1 MSYGGYNSYNNNNN
15 GLPSGPRSYGSNNQN
30 PFDDRNAAPGNV
42 EMGPIGGGRGQSI
55 LQQCTEIANGVTAVE
70 RQVSQLSNL
79 QRRLL
84 DEADSSGES
93 PTKSQ
98 VNAMTDDI
106 MDQFRKLTMRVRE
119 VKSDPRAGDAVNRA
133 QVGLIERRLK
143 AANQGYQQSE
153 NEFRKRMQSQMER
166 QFRIV
171 RPDATEAEARAAV
184 EGNNPQVFQQALM
197 QGNRMGQANEVLSAV
212 RQRHQEMQEVE
223 QRLTELLN
231 LMQDMQELLVKQE
244 VTVMAIDQHAEEAA
258 GDMVKA
264 NEELEV
270 AVTTAR
276 KTRKKK
282 WICLGIC
289 VTIVLIIVIAVVAYI
304 MVNRAANGGGGGG
317 GNNNNNNNNNNNDNN
332 AATPAATPA
341 ATTTT
346 GGQKRGI
353 FGNSALENLQMNNA
367 RAVEISVEQP
377 VVESKTVV
385 TRSADIDTPLV
396 GQVGSLTRRR
406 LNRVRD
412 MAVAPH
418 QKADAAVVEKRFVVW
433 EDLDNSSGS
442 DE

>member
-1 MSYGGYNSYNNNNN
+1 MSYGGYNPYNGGGNG
-15 GLPSGPRSYGSNNQN
+15 GLPSGPRAYNSGNQN

-42 EMGPIGGGRGQSI
+42 EMGPIGGGGRGQSL
-55 LQQCTEIANGVTAVE
+55 LQQCTEVGNGVTAVE
-70 RQVSQLSNL
+70 KQIQQLSNL

-93 PTKSQ
+93 QTKRQ
-98 VNAMTDDI
+98 VDNMTDDI

-119 VKSDPRAGDAVNRA
+119 IKSDSRAGEPVNKA

-143 AANQGYQQSE
+143 AANQGFQQSE
-153 NEFRKRMQSQMER
+153 SDFRKRMQTQMER

-184 EGNNPQVFQQALM
+184 EGNNPQIFQQALM
-197 QGNRMGQANEVLSAV
+197 QGNRMGQANEVLNAV
-212 RQRHQEMQEVE
+212 RQRHQEMQEIE

-244 VTVMAIDQHAEEAA
+244 VTVMAIDQHAEQAA

-270 AVTTAR
+270 AVVTAR

-304 MVNRAANGGGGGG
+304 MINRAAGGGGGG
-317 GNNNNNNNNNNNDNN
+317 GNNDNNNNANTGT
-332 AATPAATPA
+332 APAPAPATTPAATPA
-341 ATTTT
+341 
-346 GGQKRGI
+346 KRSI
-353 FGNSALENLQMNNA
+353 FGNSALDNLQMNNNA
-367 RAVEISVEQP
+367 PRAEIG
-377 VVESKTVV
+377 
-385 TRSADIDTPLV
+385 R
-396 GQVGSLTRRR
+396 LTRRR
-406 LNRVRD
+406 MERVQQ
-412 MAVAPH
+412 AG
-418 QKADAAVVEKRFVVW
+418 EKRFVVW
-433 EDLDNSSGS
+433 EDLDLPTGS
-442 DE
+442 DD

>member
-1 MSYGGYNSYNNNNN
+1 
-15 GLPSGPRSYGSNNQN
+15 
-30 PFDDRNAAPGNV
+30 
-42 EMGPIGGGRGQSI
+42 MGPIGGGRGQSL

-223 QRLTELLN
+223 RRLTELLT

-244 VTVMAIDQHAEEAA
+244 VTVMAIDQHTEQAA

-289 VTIVLIIVIAVVAYI
+289 GMYKI
-304 MVNRAANGGGGGG
+304 R
-317 GNNNNNNNNNNNDNN
+317 
-332 AATPAATPA
+332 
-341 ATTTT
+341 
-346 GGQKRGI
+346 RCW
-353 FGNSALENLQMNNA
+353 NS
-367 RAVEISVEQP
+367 
-377 VVESKTVV
+377 
-385 TRSADIDTPLV
+385 
-396 GQVGSLTRRR
+396 
-406 LNRVRD
+406 
-412 MAVAPH
+412 
-418 QKADAAVVEKRFVVW
+418 
-433 EDLDNSSGS
+433 
-442 DE
+442 